1 MRCPD
6 LRLRPPP
13 TRSPTP
19 SNRNRRRREETHA
32 PYAVDASATQVRILA
47 FGDSDA
53 GKDNELA
60 ITLVL
65 SERTYADAA
74 TLFAAL
80 ACVPSR
86 KPFLKRRGMCLMWR
100 MRPVPFVRLRSAFS
114 DQLNRRILAPG

>member
-1 MRCPD
+1 MGAW
-6 LRLRPPP
+6 LTKLSYYTRP
-13 TRSPTP
+13 
-19 SNRNRRRREETHA
+19 
-32 PYAVDASATQVRILA
+32 
-47 FGDSDA
+47 FFF
-53 GKDNELA
+53 
-60 ITLVL
+60 

-114 DQLNRRILAPG
+114 DQLNRRSLAPG